1 QIDKLIEFS
10 SAVAESKNKIEQ
22 GNTALKLLNAT
33 SRQHVEVTAESI
45 KQLTIQT
52 NLTKVATQNFTDMK
66 TQMLDSL
73 RAQVE
78 FIRLNGG
85 SEEQVK
91 SLNKVI
97 QAYSLNQISATDAVS
112 KFNSTAKIPA
122 ENIKGLQ
129 DHATKTDQSKIALNQ
144 ANAELKKQNDLRNE
158 YLKQHQTV
166 LAAQQGETNELN
178 NQVAAQEK
186 LNKLRDNANKD

>member
-1 QIDKLIEFS
+1 
-10 SAVAESKNKIEQ
+10 
-22 GNTALKLLNAT
+22 
-33 SRQHVEVTAESI
+33 
-45 KQLTIQT
+45 
-52 NLTKVATQNFTDMK
+52 MK

-186 LNKLRDNANKD
+186 LNKLRDNANKDILKNDFLIKTLRHLVVAKRVLIRRVRHQSFIPTIKFR

>member
-1 QIDKLIEFS
+1 
-10 SAVAESKNKIEQ
+10 
-22 GNTALKLLNAT
+22 
-33 SRQHVEVTAESI
+33 
-45 KQLTIQT
+45 
-52 NLTKVATQNFTDMK
+52 
-66 TQMLDSL
+66 
-73 RAQVE
+73 
-78 FIRLNGG
+78 
-85 SEEQVK
+85 
-91 SLNKVI
+91 
-97 QAYSLNQISATDAVS
+97 
-112 KFNSTAKIPA
+112 TAKIPA

-186 LNKLRDNANKD
+186 LNKLRDNANKDNLKNDFLIKNTAAFGGGEKGLDKARAASEFYTT